1 MPTYRIV
8 FRDAEKQDLL
18 VKAAVIEGH
27 AATDTRDSYV
37 FRVGRR
43 VVAVVPKNQV
53 QYFEQV
59 DADD

>member
-8 FRDAEKQDLL
+8 FRDGDKTALE
-18 VKAAVIEGH
+18 VKAAIIEGH
-27 AATDTRDSYV
+27 LATDTRDSYV

-43 VVAVVPKNQV
+43 VVAVVPKDQV
-53 QYFEQV
+53 LYFDQI